1 MRVFHRWEEMAPEA
15 RGGSLIIGNFDG
27 LHLGHVSLLNSAV
40 AQAKQAHRPV
50 SLLTF
55 FPHPVEVLFPE
66 RRQLRITTTS
76 EKLALLDELGL
87 DNVLVAPFNKELA
100 ENSAEDFFENYV
112 WKTFSP
118 KSLHVG
124 SDFRFGKGREGNE
137 DWLRQKAQSRGFELC
152 PSPLVLQDGVRI
164 SSTEIRKQIA
174 DGNVEAARRLLGRPY
189 GVSGQVEH
197 GDHRGR
203 QLGFPT
209 ANVSYPDDKIL
220 PKNGVYVTEVFWQ
233 KQTFP
238 SVTNVGV
245 RPTVANVTP
254 RPRIETHLFDFNQRL
269 YDEFLTVRFLSRVR
283 DEQRFGSLEEL
294 TSQIARDSESARG
307 WFKSAGGW
315 NKKDKKS

>member
-27 LHLGHVSLLNSAV
+27 LHLGHVSVLNAAV
-40 AQAKQAHRPV
+40 FQAKRNHRPV

-66 RRQLRITTTS
+66 RRQLRLTTTT
-76 EKLALLDELGL
+76 EKLALLDKLGL
-87 DNVLVAPFNKELA
+87 DFVLVAPFDKPLA
-100 ENSAEDFFENYV
+100 ETSAEGFFENYV
-112 WKTFSP
+112 WKTFAP

-124 SDFRFGKGREGNE
+124 SDFRFGKGREGSQE
-137 DWLRQKAQSRGFELC
+137 WLAAKAKSRGFELC
-152 PSPLVLQDGVRI
+152 PSELVMIDGVRI
-164 SSTEIRKQIA
+164 SSTEIRRLLV
-174 DGNVEAARRLLGRPY
+174 DGKVEEASRLLGRPY
-189 GVSGQVEH
+189 SITGQVEH

-233 KQTFP
+233 QQTFA

-254 RPRIETHLFDFNQRL
+254 SPRIETHLFDFNQRL
-269 YDEFLTVRFLSRVR
+269 YDEFLNVRFLARVR
-283 DEQRFGSLEEL
+283 DEKRFGSLDEL
-294 TSQIARDSESARG
+294 KEQIGRDSACARD
-307 WFKSAGGW
+307 WFTPRKS
-315 NKKDKKS
+315 

>member
-27 LHLGHVSLLNSAV
+27 LHLGHASVLNAAV
-40 AQAKQAHRPV
+40 IQAKRNHRPV

-66 RRQLRITTTS
+66 RRQLRISTTS
-76 EKLALLDELGL
+76 EKLALLDKLGL
-87 DNVLVAPFNKELA
+87 DHVLVAPFDKRLA
-100 ENSAEDFFENYV
+100 ETSAEDFFEQYV

-137 DWLRQKAQSRGFELC
+137 AWLAIKAKSRGFELC
-152 PSPLVLQDGVRI
+152 PSPLVTVDGVRI
-164 SSTEIRKQIA
+164 SSTEIRKLLT
-174 DGNVEAARRLLGRPY
+174 DGNVEAANRLLGRAY
-189 GVSGQVEH
+189 AVTGQVEH

-233 KQTFP
+233 QQVFA

-245 RPTVANVTP
+245 RPTVANALPT
-254 RPRIETHLFDFNQRL
+254 PRIETHILDFNQRL
-269 YDEFLTVRFLSRVR
+269 YDEFLNVRFLSRVR
-283 DEQRFGSLEEL
+283 DEKRFGSLDEL
-294 TSQIARDSESARG
+294 KAQIGRDITSARD
-307 WFKSAGGW
+307 WFKAGLS
-315 NKKDKKS
+315 KKDKSP